1 MIEDLEWRRPDRSAN
16 SHARHHVRISVIGAM
31 AVLLSGCASNRG
43 LVEADFSST
52 RAEYAQLIDGL
63 HTIPAVD
70 TSAVD
75 SEMLRQ
81 RVDYPTTEPVGTI
94 VVDTA
99 ARHLYLVEGDGKAMR
114 YGIGVGKEGLA
125 FAGTAIIK
133 RKAEWPHWSPTKNM
147 MDREP
152 ARYRHLASGM
162 VGGLGN
168 PLGPRALYLYQ
179 GDRDTLFR
187 IHGTTEPET
196 IGGAVSSGCIRLINQ
211 DIVDLYSRVKIG
223 SRVVVIQG
231 SRALSSRA
239 RLPIAESWI
248 KVHFPLVR
256 ESSESYGWPGPAGS
270 FRKVT
275 APA

>member
-1 MIEDLEWRRPDRSAN
+1 MTN
-16 SHARHHVRISVIGAM
+16 SQTRHFARLSVIGAI
-31 AVLLSGCASNRG
+31 AVLLSGCASHMS
-43 LVEADFSST
+43 LVEPEFGST
-52 RAEYAQLIDGL
+52 PAEYAQLIDGL

-70 TSAVD
+70 TSAIA

-81 RVDYPTTEPVGTI
+81 RVDYPTAEPVGTI

-152 ARYRHLASGM
+152 ARYGHLANGM

-223 SRVVVIQG
+223 SRVVVIQR
-231 SRALSSRA
+231 SRALSS
-239 RLPIAESWI
+239 
-248 KVHFPLVR
+248 
-256 ESSESYGWPGPAGS
+256 
-270 FRKVT
+270 
-275 APA
+275 

>member
-1 MIEDLEWRRPDRSAN
+1 MTY
-16 SHARHHVRISVIGAM
+16 SHARHFARIAVIGAVT
-31 AVLLSGCASNRG
+31 VLLSGCASNRG
-43 LVEADFSST
+43 LVQADFSGT
-52 RAEYAQLIDGL
+52 PAEYAQLTDGP

-70 TSAVD
+70 ISAID
-75 SEMLRQ
+75 PEMLRQ
-81 RVDYPTTEPVGTI
+81 RVDYPTGEPVGTI

-152 ARYRHLASGM
+152 ARYRHLAEGM

-211 DIVDLYSRVKIG
+211 DIIDLYRRVKIG
-223 SRVVVIQG
+223 SRVVVIQR
-231 SRALSSRA
+231 SRALDS
-239 RLPIAESWI
+239 
-248 KVHFPLVR
+248 
-256 ESSESYGWPGPAGS
+256 
-270 FRKVT
+270 
-275 APA
+275 

>member
-1 MIEDLEWRRPDRSAN
+1 MTY
-16 SHARHHVRISVIGAM
+16 SHARHFARIAVIGAVT
-31 AVLLSGCASNRG
+31 VLLSGCANNRG
-43 LVEADFSST
+43 LVQADFSGAP
-52 RAEYAQLIDGL
+52 AEYAQLTDGP

-70 TSAVD
+70 ISAID
-75 SEMLRQ
+75 PEMLRQ
-81 RVDYPTTEPVGTI
+81 RVDYPTGEPVGTI

-99 ARHLYLVEGDGKAMR
+99 ARHLYLVEEDGKAMR

-152 ARYRHLASGM
+152 ARYRHLADGM

-211 DIVDLYSRVKIG
+211 DIIDLYSRVKIG
-223 SRVVVIQG
+223 SRVVVIQR
-231 SRALSSRA
+231 SRALDS
-239 RLPIAESWI
+239 
-248 KVHFPLVR
+248 
-256 ESSESYGWPGPAGS
+256 
-270 FRKVT
+270 
-275 APA
+275 

>member
-1 MIEDLEWRRPDRSAN
+1 MTD
-16 SHARHHVRISVIGAM
+16 SHARHVARLSVIGAIT
-31 AVLLSGCASNRG
+31 VLLSGCASSSG
-43 LVEADFSST
+43 LVETEISST
-52 RAEYAQLIDGL
+52 PAAYAQLNDGL

-70 TSAVD
+70 VSGIDSA
-75 SEMLRQ
+75 MLRQ
-81 RVDYPTTEPVGTI
+81 RVDYPTGEPVGTVI
-94 VVDTA
+94 VDTA
-99 ARHLYLVEGDGKAMR
+99 ARHLYLVERGGKAMR

-133 RKAEWPHWSPTKNM
+133 RKAEWPYWRPTQNM

-211 DIVDLYSRVKIG
+211 DIVDLYSRVEIG
-223 SRVVVIQG
+223 SRVVVIQR
-231 SRALSSRA
+231 SRPLSS
-239 RLPIAESWI
+239 
-248 KVHFPLVR
+248 
-256 ESSESYGWPGPAGS
+256 
-270 FRKVT
+270 
-275 APA
+275 

>member
-1 MIEDLEWRRPDRSAN
+1 MTN
-16 SHARHHVRISVIGAM
+16 SHARHFARLSVIGAIT
-31 AVLLSGCASNRG
+31 VLLSGCASSGG
-43 LVEADFSST
+43 LVETEISNT
-52 RAEYAQLIDGL
+52 PAEYAQLIDGL

-70 TSAVD
+70 ISAID
-75 SEMLRQ
+75 SKMLRQ
-81 RVDYPTTEPVGTI
+81 RVDYPTGEPVGTI

-114 YGIGVGKEGLA
+114 YGIGVGKDGLA

-152 ARYRHLASGM
+152 ARYRHLASGV

-211 DIVDLYSRVKIG
+211 DIVDLYSRVEVG
-223 SRVVVIQG
+223 SRVVVIQR
-231 SRALSSRA
+231 SRALSS
-239 RLPIAESWI
+239 
-248 KVHFPLVR
+248 
-256 ESSESYGWPGPAGS
+256 
-270 FRKVT
+270 
-275 APA
+275 

>member
-1 MIEDLEWRRPDRSAN
+1 MTN
-16 SHARHHVRISVIGAM
+16 SHARHFARLSVIA
-31 AVLLSGCASNRG
+31 AITVLLSGCASRNG
-43 LVEADFSST
+43 LVETEISST
-52 RAEYAQLIDGL
+52 PAAYAQLNDGL

-70 TSAVD
+70 VAGIDSA
-75 SEMLRQ
+75 MLRQ
-81 RVDYPTTEPVGTI
+81 RVDYPTGEPVGTI

-99 ARHLYLVEGDGKAMR
+99 ARHLYLVESDGKAMR

-125 FAGTAIIK
+125 FEGTAIIK
-133 RKAEWPHWSPTKNM
+133 RKAEWPHWRPTKNM

-211 DIVDLYSRVKIG
+211 DIVDLYRRVEIG
-223 SRVVVIQG
+223 SRVVVIQR
-231 SRALSSRA
+231 SRALSS
-239 RLPIAESWI
+239 
-248 KVHFPLVR
+248 
-256 ESSESYGWPGPAGS
+256 
-270 FRKVT
+270 
-275 APA
+275 